1 MKKLHFDELPSVLR
15 DLRQYRLLD
24 TERIV
29 YRLYLGEGMSA
40 LGAKE
45 P

>member
-1 MKKLHFDELPSVLR
+1 MKKL
-15 DLRQYRLLD
+15 YLD

-40 LGAKE
+40 LGAKAALGGI
-45 P
+45 PFLF

>member
-1 MKKLHFDELPSVLR
+1 MLQMKQMNLPMKKF
-15 DLRQYRLLD
+15 LLD

-29 YRLYLGEGMSA
+29 YRLIFGEGMVD
-40 LGAKE
+40 LGAKA

>member
-1 MKKLHFDELPSVLR
+1 MGSPVKKL
-15 DLRQYRLLD
+15 YLD

-29 YRLYLGEGMSA
+29 YRLIFGEGMIA
-40 LGAKE
+40 WGAKA